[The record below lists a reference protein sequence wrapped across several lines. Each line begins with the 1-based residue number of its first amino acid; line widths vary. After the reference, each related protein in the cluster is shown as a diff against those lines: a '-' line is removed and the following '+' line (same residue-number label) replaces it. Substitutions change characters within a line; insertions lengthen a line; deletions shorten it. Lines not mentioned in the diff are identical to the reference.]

1 MEHET
6 RETRV
11 YDEERA
17 REKFGGANLG
27 AAFFGWLVAMGM
39 TALLTGVLAVVA
51 TAIGYSE
58 NITQTEAQRAAGA
71 VTLVIAIVLIA
82 VLLIAYYSGGYV
94 AGRMSRFDGARQGV
108 ATWIIGLV
116 VTLIAAA
123 LGWAAGDQYNLLDRV
138 NLPRIPIPTDDVTLG
153 GIITGLVVLLGTLLA
168 AMFGGSVGQR
178 YHNRV
183 DRAAVDRPAV

>member
-39 TALLTGVLAVVA
+39 TALLTGILAVVA

-94 AGRMSRFDGARQGV
+94 AGRMSRFDGTRQGV
-108 ATWIIGLV
+108 AVWVIGLI
-116 VTLIAAA
+116 VTLIAAG

-138 NLPRIPIPTDDVTLG
+138 NLPRIPIPTEDVTLG
-153 GIITGLVVLLGTLLA
+153 GIITGVVVLLGTLLA
-168 AMFGGSVGQR
+168 AMFGGAVGQR